1 MGTFV
6 RKDSA
11 SSRKSGADAD
21 TPGQAWGFGVGLRA
35 DAWAGGPASSSPAR
49 PCPRPVVP
57 ASWSSAGGRPF
68 LPGAQ
73 GSARTPTRALATSP
87 PDAAAS
93 ESRPAPPGRAMPRA
107 GSLWIGRPRCSS
119 AALANRLLSAAA
131 LPAVLAL
138 DRLSS
143 RAEGSQSP
151 SRHRKRVF
159 KDRSLESVFIRRT
172 SSGRGVIE
180 DGGAGAVR
188 RLSPGDPAPPAGRRT
203 PGPVSSR
210 AHGAGVTCDRETSS
224 AAVTGIRWEFVASF
238 HFLKTFPF
246 DPLM

>member
-1 MGTFV
+1 MCVKIQPAVGSPGLMLTP
-6 RKDSA
+6 RGRRGASA
-11 SSRKSGADAD
+11 WGREL
-21 TPGQAWGFGVGLRA
+21 TPG
-35 DAWAGGPASSSPAR
+35 P
-49 PCPRPVVP
+49 
-57 ASWSSAGGRPF
+57 GGRPPPPPHGRARAPWC
-68 LPGAQ
+68 LPHGRRQAV
-73 GSARTPTRALATSP
+73 GPSSPGHRAPLAP
-87 PDAAAS
+87 
-93 ESRPAPPGRAMPRA
+93 RPARSPRRPQTRPPPRAALHPQAAPCPELDRSGSCGRAVPPRL
-107 GSLWIGRPRCSS
+107 SPTE
-119 AALANRLLSAAA
+119 LLSAAV

-143 RAEGSQSP
+143 RAEGRQSP
-151 SRHRKRVF
+151 SRNRQRVF

-180 DGGAGAVR
+180 DDGAGAVR

-210 AHGAGVTCDRETSS
+210 ADGAGVTCDRETSS

>member
-11 SSRKSGADAD
+11 SSRKPGADAD

-57 ASWSSAGGRPF
+57 ASWSSAGGQPF

-107 GSLWIGRPRCSS
+107 GSLWIVRPRCSS
-119 AALANRLLSAAA
+119 AALANRTHVRCRPPCSLSARQTFF
-131 LPAVLAL
+131 PRRGQSVAVQKPTAT
-138 DRLSS
+138 
-143 RAEGSQSP
+143 
-151 SRHRKRVF
+151 V
-159 KDRSLESVFIRRT
+159 
-172 SSGRGVIE
+172 
-180 DGGAGAVR
+180 
-188 RLSPGDPAPPAGRRT
+188 
-203 PGPVSSR
+203 
-210 AHGAGVTCDRETSS
+210 
-224 AAVTGIRWEFVASF
+224 
-238 HFLKTFPF
+238 
-246 DPLM
+246 